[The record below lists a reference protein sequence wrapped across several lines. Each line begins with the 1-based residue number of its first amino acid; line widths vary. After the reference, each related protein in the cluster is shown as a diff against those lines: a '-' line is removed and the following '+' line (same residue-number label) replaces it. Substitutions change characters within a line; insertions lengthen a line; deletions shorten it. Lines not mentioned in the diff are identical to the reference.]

1 MSDTD
6 IKKYNY
12 ESFKRGIFKENP
24 SLVLLLGMC
33 PTLAVT
39 TKVSNAVGMGLAAT
53 IVLIFS
59 NILISLLKDFIP
71 DKVRIPAYVVIIASL
86 VTVIDLLIQAL
97 LPALSTALGVF
108 LPLIVVNCIILGRA
122 EAFAS
127 KNSVFPSILDAV
139 GMGIGFT
146 IALLILATVREFF
159 GSLQFDFKDFGLSII
174 QFGNDA
180 KIKIFNTDLYGATKI
195 LTMPAG
201 GFFVL
206 GIILAI
212 KQAYQNKKDRNNQ
225 G

>member
-12 ESFKRGIFKENP
+12 DSFKRGILKENP
-24 SLVLLLGMC
+24 SFVLLLGMC

-39 TKVSNAVGMGLAAT
+39 TKVSNALGMGLAAT
-53 IVLIFS
+53 IVLVFS

-97 LPALSTALGVF
+97 LPALSAALGVF

-122 EAFAS
+122 EAFAN
-127 KNSVFPSILDAV
+127 KNKVLPSVLDAI

-146 IALLILATVREFF
+146 LALLILATVREFL
-159 GSLQFDFKDFGLSII
+159 GSLRFDFKDLGLFII
-174 QFGNDA
+174 EFGNDA
-180 KIKIFNTDLYGATKI
+180 KIKILNTEIYGATKI

-206 GIILAI
+206 GIILAV
-212 KQAYQNKKDRNNQ
+212 KQAYQNKKNGNNQ